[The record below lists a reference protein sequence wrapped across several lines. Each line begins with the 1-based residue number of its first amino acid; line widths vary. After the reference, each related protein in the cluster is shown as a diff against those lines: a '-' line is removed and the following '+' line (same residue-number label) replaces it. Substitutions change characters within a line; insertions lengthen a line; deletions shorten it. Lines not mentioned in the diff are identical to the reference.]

1 MQLLDTIAAISTPHG
16 KGGVA
21 LLRVSGEQAIE
32 IAARVFAPLGSKTL
46 GELTPRY
53 AAYGQI
59 LAPDADPDAPWVT
72 VDDGIAT
79 VYRAP
84 ASFTGEDTVE
94 ICCHGGI
101 LMTQTVLQALLAAG
115 ARPAQ
120 AGEFTRRAYY
130 HLPGQRQYSAPAY
143 GRWRKATPK
152 L

>member
-1 MQLLDTIAAISTPHG
+1 MQLFDTIAAISTPLG

-21 LLRVSGEQAIE
+21 LLRVSGEQALE
-32 IAARVFAPLGSKTL
+32 IAGKVFRPRGSKAL
-46 GELTPRY
+46 EDLPPRY

-59 LAPDADPDAPWVT
+59 MAPDADPQAPWIC

-101 LMTQTVLQALLAAG
+101 LMTQTVLQALFAILLKKG
-115 ARPAQ
+115 LS
-120 AGEFTRRAYY
+120 GS
-130 HLPGQRQYSAPAY
+130 L
-143 GRWRKATPK
+143 
-152 L
+152 